1 MTLVSVGSVVR
12 TAPRSGAERAAPEHP
27 CVCHDARVCAHSMDH
42 GDRLLRIGTFSTLS
56 RISVRMLR
64 YYQAH
69 DVLAPARTD
78 PFSGYRYYRAD
89 QLVDAHLVVQLRDA
103 GFPVASIA
111 QIVASTDPTGVEAA
125 IAAQR
130 AELLRRQDALRGQL
144 LALDRVSTTLRG
156 PLIMTDVTIATLPQ
170 MTVAGLRRIISD
182 YNAEGVLW
190 QEIMPLLEKSGTR
203 LPGGGIGGATYH
215 DADYREADVDV
226 EVWLQVCAPFDAA
239 PPLECRTLPT
249 QRIVTTPCGATTPRC
264 PRRPRPSAPTSPST
278 ASAPVRCS
286 TSTGSVRRRAPIPA
300 AGSPTSASRSLIGR
314 SIQ

>member
-1 MTLVSVGSVVR
+1 
-12 TAPRSGAERAAPEHP
+12 
-27 CVCHDARVCAHSMDH
+27 MDH

-64 YYQAH
+64 YYQARG
-69 DVLAPARTD
+69 VLAPARTD

-111 QIVASTDPTGVEAA
+111 RLVAPTDPARAEAA

-156 PLIMTDVTIATLPQ
+156 HLIMTDVTVTTLPQ
-170 MTVAGLRRIISD
+170 MTVAGLRRIIAN
-182 YNAEGVLW
+182 YHEEGVLW
-190 QEIMPLLEKSGTR
+190 REIMPLLEKSGAR
-203 LPGGGIGGATYH
+203 LPDGGIGGATYY

-226 EVWLQVCAPFDAA
+226 EVWLQVAAPFDAA
-239 PPLECRTLPT
+239 PPLECRTLPA
-249 QRIVTTPCGATTPRC
+249 QRIVTATVRGDYSQMPTATTAIGAYIADHGLRTGPMFNIYRV
-264 PRRPRPSAPTSPST
+264 SPAQSDD
-278 ASAPVRCS
+278 P
-286 TSTGSVRRRAPIPA
+286 GSWVTDVCFPI
-300 AGSPTSASRSLIGR
+300 LD
-314 SIQ
+314 Q

>member
-1 MTLVSVGSVVR
+1 
-12 TAPRSGAERAAPEHP
+12 
-27 CVCHDARVCAHSMDH
+27 MDH

-156 PLIMTDVTIATLPQ
+156 HLIMTDVTIATLPQ

-190 QEIMPLLEKSGTR
+190 QEIMPLLEKSGTS
-203 LPGGGIGGATYH
+203 LPDDGVGGATYY

-239 PPLECRTLPT
+239 PPLECRTLSA
-249 QRIVTTPCGATTPRC
+249 QRIVTATVRGDYSQMPAATTAIGAYIAEHGLR
-264 PRRPRPSAPTSPST
+264 
-278 ASAPVRCS
+278 
-286 TSTGSVRRRAPIPA
+286 TGSMFNIYRVSPAQSSDPSSWVTDVCFPILD
-300 AGSPTSASRSLIGR
+300 R
-314 SIQ
+314 